1 MAKETKKAIILRI
14 NPDTIKAIEKWAA
27 DDFRSVNGQ
36 IEFLLNE
43 ALRKS
48 TRLPKDNPDQS
59 LENNEADKQFD
70 D

>member
-1 MAKETKKAIILRI
+1 MAKETKKALIIRI

-43 ALRKS
+43 ALKKS
-48 TRLPKDNPDQS
+48 TRLPKDNSDES

>member
-1 MAKETKKAIILRI
+1 MAKELRKSLILRI
-14 NPDTIKAIEKWAA
+14 NPDTIKAIEKWAD

-43 ALRKS
+43 ALKKS
-48 TRLPKDNPDQS
+48 SRMTKNISDNAE
-59 LENNEADKQFD
+59 ENEKGEKQFD

>member
-1 MAKETKKAIILRI
+1 MAKETKKALIIRI

-43 ALRKS
+43 ALKKS
-48 TRLPKDNPDQS
+48 GQLFNGDIST
-59 LENNEADKQFD
+59 
-70 D
+70 

>member
-1 MAKETKKAIILRI
+1 MAKETKKALIIRI

-43 ALRKS
+43 ALKKS
-48 TRLPKDNPDQS
+48 GRYDKNDNDIIDG
-59 LENNEADKQFD
+59 ETGKRFD

>member
-1 MAKETKKAIILRI
+1 MAKETKKALILRI

-48 TRLPKDNPDQS
+48 TRLPKDNTDES
-59 LENNEADKQFD
+59 LENNVDDKQFD

>member
-1 MAKETKKAIILRI
+1 MAKESKKALIISI
-14 NPDTIKAIEKWAA
+14 NPDTIKAIEKCAA

-43 ALRKS
+43 ALKKS
-48 TRLPKDNPDQS
+48 GRYDKNDNDIIDG
-59 LENNEADKQFD
+59 ETGKRFD

>member
-1 MAKETKKAIILRI
+1 MAKETKKALIIRI

-43 ALRKS
+43 ALKKS
-48 TRLPKDNPDQS
+48 GRYDNNDNDIIDG
-59 LENNEADKQFD
+59 ETGKRFD

>member
-1 MAKETKKAIILRI
+1 MSKETKKALILRI
-14 NPDTIKAIEKWAA
+14 NPDTIKAIEKWAE

-43 ALRKS
+43 SLKRAS
-48 TRLPKDNPDQS
+48 RLPKGFSDLP
-59 LENNEADKQFD
+59 LESNETEKQFD